1 MAFSSKSRTVIR
13 PQRLIAAVVAAA
25 GVEEVLDRLDSA
37 PAGLSSA
44 EARDRMVRY
53 GPNAVR
59 THRVNAL
66 AVFGRQ
72 LRNAV
77 LILLAGT
84 AVVSYFLG
92 DSTQAIIIGVIL

>member
-1 MAFSSKSRTVIR
+1 MSIVPKAPT
-13 PQRLIAAVVAAA
+13 PALPETLTATQVAAA
-25 GVEEVLDRLDSA
+25 PVDEVLGWLDSSA
-37 PAGLSSA
+37 QGLSSTEVSTRLA
-44 EARDRMVRY
+44 RY

-59 THRVNAL
+59 THHVNAL
-66 AVFGRQ
+66 AVLGRQ

-92 DSTQAIIIGVIL
+92 DS